1 MRAALLHN
9 TGDEKLEII
18 DDLEVDAPG
27 PGEVTIKI
35 EATGVCHSDLHA
47 MQGSLPQ
54 PAPFVPGHEGAGT
67 ISAVGDGVTDLAVG
81 DHVVVAWSPPC
92 GKCNNCVERK
102 QPHLCVMIQFAI
114 AGTPRFTRN
123 GEPVFGMAGTGTF
136 AEYLTVP
143 QEAAVKIFAAEVFV
157 GLTFLH
163 QLGVPLQEGPKLQRD
178 LPGDAV
184 EEHMRAAVV
193 RDSDRELVG
202 ERADLPRARNAE
214 RQMRELLNPQA
225 RGRCEVGDLLRRSA
239 QPAHLGAGQHG
250 VELLVQSGAG
260 ANSAID
266 DEGRLTETRSDIQ
279 SAFGDWESIREKVSE
294 LAARAPERIDT
305 DVLAALRTAER
316 NPGGCSDAEYLALA
330 TADGPAL
337 DAIAALATRHA
348 DQPMLSRKKVFSWAE
363 CFITSPFLGLA
374 ADSTRAPCRARASVV
389 VKKNDTAIMC
399 AGL

>member
-92 GKCNNCVERK
+92 GKCNNCVGRK

-143 QEAAVKIFAAEVFV
+143 QEAAVKIDDDIPFEIASLIGCGVSTGVGAAINTAKVEPGSKVVVFGCGGV
-157 GLTFLH
+157 GIAAIQGAHVAGASIIVAVDLNEDKLELAKTFGATHGCKPDDLAALQAELTGDGFDYAFEAI
-163 QLGVPLQEGPKLQRD
+163 G
-178 LPGDAV
+178 LPV
-184 EEHMRAAVV
+184 TMRAAYDAV
-193 RDSDRELVG
+193 RRGGTACVIGVG
-202 ERADLPRARNAE
+202 AMDK
-214 RQMRELLNPQA
+214 
-225 RGRCEVGDLLRRSA
+225 EVSFNGFEIFFSEKNFMGSYYGSVD
-239 QPAHLGAGQHG
+239 
-250 VELLVQSGAG
+250 V
-260 ANSAID
+260 
-266 DEGRLTETRSDIQ
+266 RSDFHRLLSLWKSGQLNLDGMITNRMKIDEINE
-279 SAFGDWESIREKVSE
+279 AFDVMKKGEAIRTV
-294 LAARAPERIDT
+294 
-305 DVLAALRTAER
+305 
-316 NPGGCSDAEYLALA
+316 
-330 TADGPAL
+330 
-337 DAIAALATRHA
+337 
-348 DQPMLSRKKVFSWAE
+348 
-363 CFITSPFLGLA
+363 ITF
-374 ADSTRAPCRARASVV
+374 
-389 VKKNDTAIMC
+389 
-399 AGL
+399 